1 MLKHFFDIQL
11 SDSSSFFPLLVIYK
25 ILHGIMS
32 GKEDQN
38 IAIGFPE
45 YYCDQG
51 INGTSTIGKTL
62 RIFSTYSQ
70 LIELKNHPSL
80 KNIANTEEVNSSP
93 IAEVPPHAVPVRF
106 IRDRSVDRYF
116 LNCRKHEEFREKA
129 GTLRRLPCI
138 SFTSSGFSSPHN
150 KGHGFSVFVRR
161 EDADQHITGS
171 YTNYGLSH
179 SGSTVPWF
187 E

>member
-1 MLKHFFDIQL
+1 M
-11 SDSSSFFPLLVIYK
+11 
-25 ILHGIMS
+25 
-32 GKEDQN
+32 
-38 IAIGFPE
+38 
-45 YYCDQG
+45 
-51 INGTSTIGKTL
+51 NGASTIGKTL

-80 KNIANTEEVNSSP
+80 KKIVSSKEVDFSP

-106 IRDRSVDRYF
+106 IRDRSVDHYF

-150 KGHGFSVFVRR
+150 KGHCFSVFVRR
-161 EDADQHITGS
+161 EEADQHITGP
-171 YTNYGLSH
+171 YTNYGLSR